1 MILVN
6 LRYQLKFIFSF
17 LTVSI
22 IVQSLY
28 YILYYLGKV
37 LLFSN
42 EHVEGFRTDGK
53 PFLLFMLSFLQLIL
67 VGYLI
72 PKDLKEF
79 SRENRFGYT
88 NDKITELKRRNRI
101 SLELGSY
108 YSIKL
113 SLYKSGWSNFKNV
126 ALKFHSNGLRFL
138 GVDAKK
144 ITENQSIDV
153 AFNKIKL
160 RYYRITFLMFFF
172 PLVNLLINLSYIFE
186 YSLNLSIPELCHNY
200 IQFVVEFFEG
210 LWQHPLL
217 GIILSLIEIAVAT
230 TIYYRIF
237 GNPFRKIPIQ

>member
-6 LRYQLKFIFSF
+6 LRYKLKFIFSF

-28 YILYYLGKV
+28 YILFYLGQV
-37 LLFSN
+37 LVFSS

-53 PFLLFMLSFLQLIL
+53 PFLLFMLSFLQLMT

-79 SRENRFGYT
+79 KRENRFGYT
-88 NDKITELKRRNRI
+88 NDKITELMKRNRI

-108 YSIKL
+108 YNMKL
-113 SLYKSGWSNFKNV
+113 GLYDGGWSGFKKSS
-126 ALKFHSNGLRFL
+126 LKFHSNGLRFL
-138 GVDAKK
+138 GVDAKT
-144 ITENQSIDV
+144 IIENQSIDV
-153 AFNKIKL
+153 ALNKIKL
-160 RYYRITFLMFFF
+160 QYYRITFLMFFF
-172 PLVNLLINLSYIFE
+172 PLVNLLINLLYIFE
-186 YSLNLSIPELCHNY
+186 YSLNLSIPKLYHNY

-210 LWQHPLL
+210 LWQNPLL

-237 GNPFRKIPIQ
+237 GNPFRKT